1 MTNLLIL
8 SDVCDKVVIEM
19 KWGITVNDIQI
30 KCFLAAA
37 QSCSFSEAAEKV
49 YMTPPT
55 FGRYISSFETELGY
69 PLFLRGWKNLRLTAA
84 GEMMYEGIQEIQ
96 KQFEQLQTEAKR
108 LNAGEVG
115 QLMIGMLE
123 GQIMDD
129 RLRNILRYFRQ
140 QFPELQ
146 LRLHRCTFR
155 QLEYQLLNGELDL
168 GITLQMEV
176 EDNEDLCYRPYQSL
190 KNYIIL
196 PKEHPLAEK
205 TDLSLN
211 DFAGDAFLELEEGEC
226 HHISQMMN
234 ACCQQAG
241 FAPKLFVCPDLS
253 AQLFALETGLGVM
266 MLNENHTALQN
277 PHLVARSLEGLP
289 TAEFCIAWHGANPNP
304 AVQLFLQQL

>member
-1 MTNLLIL
+1 MR
-8 SDVCDKVVIEM
+8 
-19 KWGITVNDIQI
+19 GI
-30 KCFLAAA
+30 
-37 QSCSFSEAAEKV
+37 
-49 YMTPPT
+49 
-55 FGRYISSFETELGY
+55 RELQ
-69 PLFLRGWKNLRLTAA
+69 L
-84 GEMMYEGIQEIQ
+84 
-96 KQFEQLQTEAKR
+96 QFEQLHTEAKR

-140 QFPELQ
+140 RYPELQ
-146 LRLHRCTFR
+146 LRMHRCTFR
-155 QLEYQLLNGELDL
+155 QLEHQLLNGELDL

-176 EDNEDLCYRPYQSL
+176 EDNEDLCYHPYQSL

-196 PKEHPLAEK
+196 PKEHPLADK

-241 FAPKLFVCPDLS
+241 FVPKLFVCPDLS

-266 MLNENHTALQN
+266 VLNENHTALQN
-277 PHLVARSLEGLP
+277 PHLVARSLEGFPRQNSALRG
-289 TAEFCIAWHGANPNP
+289 TAPIQIRQYSYFSSSYSLYQNMKKAFQFSLWRSCGALARMALINRKG
-304 AVQLFLQQL
+304 AVIDETFGKQGCYCNRCKLRHW

>member
-1 MTNLLIL
+1 MTNSLIL
-8 SDVCDKVVIEM
+8 AGACDKVVIEM

-37 QSCSFSEAAEKV
+37 QSRSFSEAAEKV

-69 PLFLRGWKNLRLTAA
+69 
-84 GEMMYEGIQEIQ
+84 
-96 KQFEQLQTEAKR
+96 TEAKR

-140 QFPELQ
+140 RYPELQ
-146 LRLHRCTFR
+146 LRMHRCTFR
-155 QLEYQLLNGELDL
+155 QLEHQLLNGELDL

-176 EDNEDLCYRPYQSL
+176 EDNEDLCYHPYQSL

-226 HHISQMMN
+226 HHISQMVN

-241 FAPKLFVCPDLS
+241 FVPKLFVCPDLS
-253 AQLFALETGLGVM
+253 AQLCALETGLGVM
-266 MLNENHTALQN
+266 VLNENHTALQN
-277 PHLVARSLEGLP
+277 PHLVARLLEGLP